1 MAVRV
6 QVPLRVLQKASV
18 NHRFMEAFSMPILLV
33 IVSILIII
41 YSCFVAFYIVCVNQC
56 VNQNLR

>member
-6 QVPLRVLQKASV
+6 QVPLRVLRKASV
-18 NHRFMEAFSMPILLV
+18 NQGFMEAFSISILLV

-41 YSCFVAFYIVCVNQC
+41 YSYFVVFYIVCVNQC
-56 VNQNLR
+56 VSLNLR